1 MQLIYLTLLTQQSS
15 HGDIYVFSSVC
26 RLKKLI
32 DRNCIKFLAKNA
44 GSKKIYLTI
53 LKPEIWRQNQK
64 NYPTLPPPPLL
75 GLACVVNEGKER
87 LSGRTSVADSQ
98 ICSRC
103 LQPKVKIWKNRN
115 VIGDN
120 RRAGP
125 LWLTRS
131 WSRPILDKIGA
142 NGWAASARGLPN
154 MSLPEMNLQIETK
167 SGGKLRKIETE
178 RLCQKSHLSWEQSPV
193 AV

>member
-1 MQLIYLTLLTQQSS
+1 MS
-15 HGDIYVFSSVC
+15 
-26 RLKKLI
+26 
-32 DRNCIKFLAKNA
+32 KNA
-44 GSKKIYLTI
+44 GSNKINLTI
-53 LKPEIWRQNQK
+53 PVNPQK
-64 NYPTLPPPPLL
+64 LRGGWGKTKKQSNFVSL
-75 GLACVVNEGKER
+75 GLRLCYKWREWEVIVVDKCCR
-87 LSGRTSVADSQ
+87 SQ
-98 ICSRC
+98 ICSHC

-115 VIGDN
+115 VIADN
-120 RRAGP
+120 LRPGP

-142 NGWAASARGLPN
+142 DGWAASARGLPN

-167 SGGKLRKIETE
+167 LRKIETEPE